1 MTPDRPT
8 LSGEFISIWS
18 VRVTVL
24 LVLLKTISYNQK
36 PDFFINAES
45 IFIEIFVPKLK
56 SVLIGIL
63 NRPPDKYDL

>member
-1 MTPDRPT
+1 MVNKGHSFTCFVKNY
-8 LSGEFISIWS
+8 FIQSEAW
-18 VRVTVL
+18 
-24 LVLLKTISYNQK
+24 
-36 PDFFINAES
+36 FINTES